1 MDYHSVQFIYQ
12 KKKLLTVWYTDDKDG
27 FVTKGRKILFFKNYC
42 IENRIICEENEVSF
56 DIDWLIHWY
65 VSNSEEINEKEM
77 LDIWNIFTDLA
88 YSIDEH
94 FLGDEDNYNQV
105 YSKLFYGNNLPT
117 INKSGRIYT
126 PDWSKEEIEEIRAVM
141 KNGVELFERSIQIV
155 N

>member
-1 MDYHSVQFIYQ
+1 M
-12 KKKLLTVWYTDDKDG
+12 TVWYTDDKDG
-27 FVTKGRKILFFKNYC
+27 FITKGRKILFFKNYLDFKNYC

-94 FLGDEDNYNQV
+94 FLEDQDSYNQV
-105 YSKLFYGNNLPT
+105 YSKLFYGDNLPT
-117 INKSGRIYT
+117 INKSGKIYT
-126 PDWSKEEIEEIRAVM
+126 PDWSEEEIEEVRAVM